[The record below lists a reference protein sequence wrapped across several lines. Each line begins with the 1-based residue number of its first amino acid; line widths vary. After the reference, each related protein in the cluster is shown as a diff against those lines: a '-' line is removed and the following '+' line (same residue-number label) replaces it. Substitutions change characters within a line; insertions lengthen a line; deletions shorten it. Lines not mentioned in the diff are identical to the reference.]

1 MKTKALLAALG
12 VCLLS
17 ACTTTEI
24 SFTLARRWIIAI
36 VRWSVH

>member
-1 MKTKALLAALG
+1 MKTKALLAALA
-12 VCLLS
+12 S
-17 ACTTTEI
+17 ACYLPVLLRKI